1 MPYIQYLPALAEVND
16 VLVIVPE
23 IDMATRKFMGWNS
36 SALMLVE
43 DVRFLINPSE
53 NEIINL
59 FEQYDNTNT
68 WCMFSG
74 INSFAMVSDCFKK
87 SLSYHL
93 HRGIIT
99 EPPLIYNH
107 PLWQHAL
114 RFALKDWSYV
124 RYLDKV
130 FVMGD
135 AFLSYYRFWSKRWK
149 VIPFVYCTEWK
160 ERSSAIY
167 AEKSDKLKVL
177 YVGSLSHRKNV
188 QLLFKAIAKLS
199 LKEQQQLKLG
209 LVGDGE
215 CMTELRALLQ
225 SEKILAEVVFYGMQP
240 MDQVPTFMQQYDVLC
255 LPSLHDGWGAVINEA
270 LTLGMY
276 VICSDHCGAQYLVKR
291 SSGKNG
297 QIFKSNDT
305 ESLKNVLE
313 YCLSAQKEICT
324 TVDERIDWARHHI
337 HGKVV
342 AHYFIENLKI

>member
-1 MPYIQYLPALAEVND
+1 MPYIQYLHTSAEVND
-16 VLVIVPE
+16 VLVIVSE
-23 IDMATRKFMGWNS
+23 VDMAARKLMGWNS
-36 SALMLVE
+36 SASMLVKG
-43 DVRFLINPSE
+43 VRFLINPST

-59 FEQYDNTNT
+59 FEQYDYTDT

-93 HRGIIT
+93 HRGVIT

-114 RFALKDWSYV
+114 RFALKDWCYV
-124 RYLDKV
+124 RYVDKL

-149 VIPFVYCTEWK
+149 VIPFVYCTEWR
-160 ERSSAIY
+160 ERSLVVHV
-167 AEKSDKLKVL
+167 EKSDKLKVL

-215 CMTELRALLQ
+215 CMAELRALLQ
-225 SEKILAEVVFYGMQP
+225 SEKIWAEVVFYGMQP
-240 MDQVPTFMQQYDVLC
+240 MSQVPVFMQLYDVLC

-270 LTLGMY
+270 LTLGLY
-276 VICSDHCGAQYLVKR
+276 VICSDHCGARYLIQHDG
-291 SSGKNG
+291 GKNG
-297 QIFKSNDT
+297 QVFRNNDT
-305 ESLKNVLE
+305 ESLKSALE
-313 YCLSAQKEICT
+313 YCLFCKKEICT
-324 TVDERIDWARHHI
+324 TIDERIDWARHHI

-342 AHYFIENLKI
+342 ARYFIDNLKV